1 MTRKVLILCTGNSC
15 RSIMAEG
22 LINHYLSESWEAFSA
37 GVSPSTVHPY
47 AIEVLQELDID
58 TSQFR
63 SKSVTEFLQRDDLD
77 LVITVCDHAKETCPL
92 FLKPVKQVHISIEDP
107 VTYSNADRDIALQK
121 FRQVRDTITD
131 LILDY
136 LKQN

>member
-22 LINHYLSESWEAFSA
+22 LVNHFLGERWEAFSA
-37 GVSPSTVHPY
+37 GVSPSIVHPY
-47 AIEVLQELDID
+47 AIVVLQELGID
-58 TSQFR
+58 TSNFR

-92 FLKPVKQVHISIEDP
+92 FLKPVKQVHIRIEDP
-107 VTYSNADRDIALQK
+107 VIYSNADRETALDK

-131 LILDY
+131 KVMGY
-136 LKQN
+136 LRQN